1 MSLIALAILL
11 FVYRSRSHPT
21 DFQWL
26 LASNRTRHLGNEKKR
41 LIPLLVYEKKY
52 PTFVKI
58 LVLVLS
64 KFPLERF
71 LNDSDFSEALALLEN
86 SIFSSS
92 TKEES
97 ISAMANILET
107 FLSDPDVEYRCR
119 PMLKLLVEQF
129 VQETQD

>member
-1 MSLIALAILL
+1 M
-11 FVYRSRSHPT
+11 
-21 DFQWL
+21 
-26 LASNRTRHLGNEKKR
+26 GNEKKR